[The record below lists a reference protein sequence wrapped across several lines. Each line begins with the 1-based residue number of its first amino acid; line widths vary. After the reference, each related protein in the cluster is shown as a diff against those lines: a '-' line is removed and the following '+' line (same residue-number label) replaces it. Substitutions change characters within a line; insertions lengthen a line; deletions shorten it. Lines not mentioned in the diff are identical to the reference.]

1 MHETAYRTGQLFFAT
16 YARDDWGR
24 ALEIGS
30 ANVNGSLR
38 EFCPSQ
44 VHYVGLDRF
53 PGPGVDLVADL
64 SQGLP
69 CEAGSFDVVLSSSAL
84 EHDPAFWETFCN
96 AVRLLKPAGLLYLCA
111 PSNNGFHRYPLDC
124 WRFYPDAGK
133 ALENWAHRQG
143 LTIELVESFTT
154 PPEQSGWSD
163 FIAIFSKPP
172 HRFQANARLW
182 QQRQAQN
189 IWDIDHA
196 ALLHPS
202 GDTFDMQVHA
212 QLQAELAACQQ
223 ENQQLRRQLAMQ
235 LREIDAA
242 YRALAELAPPS
253 DFTPAD

>member
-96 AVRLLKPAGLLYLCA
+96 AVRRVA
-111 PSNNGFHRYPLDC
+111 P
-124 WRFYPDAGK
+124 
-133 ALENWAHRQG
+133 
-143 LTIELVESFTT
+143 
-154 PPEQSGWSD
+154 GW
-163 FIAIFSKPP
+163 
-172 HRFQANARLW
+172 L
-182 QQRQAQN
+182 
-189 IWDIDHA
+189 
-196 ALLHPS
+196 
-202 GDTFDMQVHA
+202 M
-212 QLQAELAACQQ
+212 
-223 ENQQLRRQLAMQ
+223 
-235 LREIDAA
+235 
-242 YRALAELAPPS
+242 
-253 DFTPAD
+253 